1 MEPILYAGLRNPGRD
16 REIYEAILH
25 RPVTEVAKE
34 RNCSPS
40 TIRAAAKRVSE
51 MQLFALKLTGGG
63 KDIAVGT
70 IAARTFRRAALG
82 AYRHFGGTFKN
93 LELPSW
99 ALTDGASRI
108 SIAEL
113 RELDSGAASVDDE

>member
-63 KDIAVGT
+63 QGHCRRHNRCPDFSARGT
-70 IAARTFRRAALG
+70 RCLPALRRHLQESGTAELG
-82 AYRHFGGTFKN
+82 A
-93 LELPSW
+93 
-99 ALTDGASRI
+99 D
-108 SIAEL
+108 
-113 RELDSGAASVDDE
+113 

>member
-1 MEPILYAGLRNPGRD
+1 MEPILYAGLRNPARD

-40 TIRAAAKRVSE
+40 TIHAAARRISE
-51 MQLFALKLTGGG
+51 MQLFTLKLTGGG
-63 KDIAVGT
+63 KDITVGT
-70 IAARTFRRAALG
+70 VAARTFRRAALG

-93 LELPSW
+93 LELPTW
-99 ALTDGASRI
+99 TLTDGADRI

-113 RELDSGAASVDDE
+113 RKLDSGAASVE

>member
-40 TIRAAAKRVSE
+40 TIRAAAKRVSD
-51 MQLFALKLTGGG
+51 MQLFTLKLTGGA
-63 KDIAVGT
+63 KT
-70 IAARTFRRAALG
+70 
-82 AYRHFGGTFKN
+82 
-93 LELPSW
+93 LPSGRSLPR
-99 ALTDGASRI
+99 A
-108 SIAEL
+108 
-113 RELDSGAASVDDE
+113 SGARRWAPTGTSAAPSRTWSCPLGR

>member
-70 IAARTFRRAALG
+70 IAARTFRLAALG

-99 ALTDGASRI
+99 ALTDGASQI

>member
-40 TIRAAAKRVSE
+40 TIRAAAKRVAE
-51 MQLFALKLTGGG
+51 MQLFTLKLTGGG
-63 KDIAVGT
+63 
-70 IAARTFRRAALG
+70 ART
-82 AYRHFGGTFKN
+82 
-93 LELPSW
+93 LPS
-99 ALTDGASRI
+99 APSLPGLSGERHSVPTGTSAERSRTWNCR
-108 SIAEL
+108 AG
-113 RELDSGAASVDDE
+113 R